1 MTPLRHTADLAETV
15 TTPDGAELR
24 LRTRGP
30 EAAACTVVLAHGLG
44 LSCDTWAPHATRLAA
59 GSGGRLR
66 VVRWDLRGHGG
77 SGRGTARM
85 DMRLLADDL
94 ARVVAACAPD
104 GPVVLGG
111 HSLGAMAAAR
121 LAADRPGLFGGTVTG
136 VLLAAGS
143 AAGPA
148 RAAGRRLAGAAPWA
162 VDRLR
167 RLLPHR
173 LPAYRAAVR
182 RAAFGEG
189 APEDQVAL
197 CAQQLHAAP
206 ADVLAEGT
214 AAVAGH
220 DVRGRLEALR
230 RVPVVLLSGGRDRV
244 VPARAGRTLAREL
257 PEAEQ
262 DVAESAG
269 HMVPAEEPER
279 ACAHL
284 ARLAGVA
291 LEPRPGATDAPG
303 ADPALRAHRTRSS
316 PPPERP
322 DQEESPYGPVPGR
335 CGP

>member
-30 EAAACTVVLAHGLG
+30 ARAACTVVLAHGLG

-94 ARVVAACAPD
+94 ARVVAACAAD

-136 VLLAAGS
+136 VLLAAGA
-143 AAGPA
+143 AAGPGPAASGGRA
-148 RAAGRRLAGAAPWA
+148 RAHLVGAALAAGTRTAGAVPRA
-162 VDRLR
+162 VDGLR

-173 LPAYRAAVR
+173 SPVYRAAVR
-182 RAAFGEG
+182 RTAFGDG
-189 APEDQVAL
+189 APPAQVAL
-197 CAQQLHAAP
+197 CAQQLHTAP
-206 ADVLAEGT
+206 ADVLAEGL

-230 RVPVVLLSGGRDRV
+230 RVPTVLLSGGRDRV
-244 VPARAGRTLAREL
+244 VPGRARRALAREL
-257 PEAEQ
+257 PGAEH
-262 DVAESAG
+262 DVAEAAG

-279 ACAHL
+279 VCAHL

-291 LEPRPGATDAPG
+291 LD
-303 ADPALRAHRTRSS
+303 
-316 PPPERP
+316 PPP
-322 DQEESPYGPVPGR
+322 
-335 CGP
+335 

>member
-30 EAAACTVVLAHGLG
+30 ARAARTVVLAHGLG
-44 LSCDTWAPHATRLAA
+44 LSCDTWAPHTTRLVA

-94 ARVVAACAPD
+94 ARVVTACAPD

-136 VLLAAGS
+136 VLLAAGA
-143 AAGPA
+143 AAGPDPSASPSLSPSAGRGRA
-148 RAAGRRLAGAAPWA
+148 RLVGTAVAAGTRLAGAAPRA
-162 VDRLR
+162 VDGLR
-167 RLLPHR
+167 RLVPHR
-173 LPAYRAAVR
+173 LPAYLATVR
-182 RAAFGEG
+182 RTAFGEG
-189 APEDQVAL
+189 ASEEQVAL

-206 ADVLAEGT
+206 ADVLAAGLS
-214 AAVAGH
+214 AVARH

-244 VPARAGRTLAREL
+244 VPDGVRRALAREL

-262 DVAESAG
+262 DVAEAAG

-279 ACAHL
+279 VCTHL
-284 ARLAGVA
+284 ARLAGVTLDPPPRERAAPVSGEPA
-291 LEPRPGATDAPG
+291 LEPPR
-303 ADPALRAHRTRSS
+303 
-316 PPPERP
+316 
-322 DQEESPYGPVPGR
+322 
-335 CGP
+335 